1 MLKPYLLPES
11 DLGGVTRDYLEKLP
25 QTAEF
30 LGQHYSEAGVFAE
43 RAKLVAEKFA
53 GKRAALVEMLVAY
66 NRSLGCSEAAGM
78 QIQKLLDPRAV
89 AVLCG
94 QQAGLFTGPLYT
106 IYKGIG
112 AVKLAARLE
121 KELGRPVV
129 PVFWIAAEDHDI
141 SEANHAWVQDREN
154 RPQRMV
160 LEMEHGGEPVGKTSL
175 DEEAGQAVL
184 AAFTEMMPDT
194 EFAPEILA
202 WIEEARQAS
211 ATPVAWFGRVMTRLF
226 ADEGLVFFN
235 PLLPE
240 ARQMASSVFARVVE
254 RREDVQLALVSRDTA
269 LKAAGYPLQVEREG
283 DATLLMLMAE
293 KRTSLYFRDGRYTTR
308 DGAVTYTDD
317 ELLAVAHAAPDKLS
331 PNVLLRPLVQDSIF
345 PTVAFITGPGET
357 AYFAQV
363 TALYPVLGLTPPV
376 IYPRTGVTVVEP
388 RLTRHINKYQIPEH
402 ILLSDLGGYLEQMLR
417 RENDVDLDRLFCHL
431 RRHLTVEYDH
441 LKEDLAKLNPQ
452 LGKLAETNLQ
462 HVYSEIRY
470 LEDKARDE
478 FKQKN
483 DVTIRQFAAL
493 EQSLRPLGKLQE
505 RVYGCLPY
513 LIKYGPT
520 FWRQL
525 VDHFPDQP
533 GHYLFYVK

>member
-11 DLGGVTRDYLEKLP
+11 DLGGVTRDYLENLP
-25 QTAEF
+25 QATDF
-30 LGQHYSEAGVFAE
+30 LGQHYSEAGVFAQ
-43 RAKLVAEKFA
+43 RAELVTEQFA

-66 NRSLGCSEAAGM
+66 NQSLGCSEAVGR

-141 SEANHAWVQDREN
+141 SEANHAWVLDREN
-154 RPQRMV
+154 RPQQIV
-160 LEMEHGGEPVGKTSL
+160 LEFEHGGEPVGKL
-175 DEEAGQAVL
+175 PLVAEASRAVL
-184 AAFTEMMPDT
+184 AAFTALLPET

-202 WIEEARQAS
+202 WVEEARQTS
-211 ATPVAWFGRVMTRLF
+211 ATPVEWFGRVMARLF

-235 PLLPE
+235 PLLPQ
-240 ARQMASSVFARVVE
+240 ARKLAAPVIAKVVE
-254 RREDVQLALVSRDTA
+254 RRKEVQVALVNRDTA
-269 LKAAGYPLQVEREG
+269 LKAAGYPLQVERES
-283 DATLLMLMAE
+283 DATLLMLLAE
-293 KRTSLYFRDGRYTTR
+293 KRTSLIFRDERYTTR
-308 DGAVTYTDD
+308 DGAVVYTEA
-317 ELLAVAHAAPDKLS
+317 ELAAVVKEAPAMLS
-331 PNVLLRPLVQDSIF
+331 PNVLLRPLVQDTIF

-376 IYPRTGVTVVEP
+376 IYPRIGVTVVEP
-388 RLTRHINKYQIPEH
+388 RLTRHLKKYQIPEH
-402 ILLSDLGGYLEQMLR
+402 MLLTDLGSCLEQTLR

-431 RRHLTVEYDH
+431 RRHLAVEYAD

-452 LGKLAETNLQ
+452 LGKLADTNLQ

-483 DVTIRQFAAL
+483 DVTLRQFAAL
-493 EQSLRPLGKLQE
+493 EQSLRPFGKLQE

-513 LIKYGPT
+513 LIKYGPN

-525 VDHFPDQP
+525 VDQFPEQP